1 MSTKGTYDGWEIR
14 EAGPANAPRTVL
26 LLPGA
31 LCSGEFYEDVFA
43 EPALASHRL
52 VAATVPGF
60 GRTKA
65 PDDLTIENY
74 AHLAGKLAADLD
86 ADVLVGHSYG
96 ANIALEAAALGT
108 FSGSIVLL
116 SPSFSRKD
124 EATALGVIDKL
135 SVLGSW
141 VYKVAISGA
150 ASMTKKASPAAR
162 RDALMADISNND
174 PGFCRRSV
182 HEYFSYLDRYKTVAP
197 RLCQSGVKSWV
208 VFGDHDEIG
217 LQDHERSVLEACA
230 TVTLATVPG
239 THMFLVESPAQT
251 AAVIA
256 EAAAASLARTSRI
269 LHER

>member
-1 MSTKGTYDGWEIR
+1 MSTKGTHDGWEIR
-14 EAGPANAPRTVL
+14 EVGPVNAPSTVL

-43 EPALASHRL
+43 EPTLASHRL
-52 VAATVPGF
+52 VAATVQGF

-86 ADVLVGHSYG
+86 ADVLVGHSCG

-108 FSGSIVLL
+108 FLGPIVLL

-124 EATALGVIDKL
+124 EAAALGVIDKL

-141 VYKVAISGA
+141 VYRVAISGA

-162 RDALMADISNND
+162 RDALVADISNND
-174 PGFCRRSV
+174 PDFCRRSV
-182 HEYFSYLDRYKTVAP
+182 HEYFRYLDRYKTVAP
-197 RLCQSGVKSWV
+197 RLCKSGVKAWV
-208 VFGDHDEIG
+208 VFGDKDEIG

-230 TVTLATVPG
+230 TVTLTKVPG

-256 EAAAASLARTSRI
+256 EAVASLAQT
-269 LHER
+269 